1 MAALLLLL
9 ALTAG
14 RARNPLEWG
23 PLHHLGEISY
33 ATYLSHFLLFVV
45 FKLLMVSDASA
56 VPPVLIALYLL
67 LVLAASIALY
77 HLVERPAQKWVN
89 AMRLPGTTRAT
100 AHWEKPKPREE
111 PLGEDSIFRLQ
122 RPRHNPLDGDKRPEA

>member
-33 ATYLSHFLLFVV
+33 ATYLSHFLPFVV

-56 VPPVLIALYLL
+56 VPPVLIAPYLL
-67 LVLAASIALY
+67 LAFAASIAPY
-77 HLVERPAQKWVN
+77 PLVERPAQKWVN
-89 AMRLPGTTRAT
+89 PIRPPGTLRSPAPWAT
-100 AHWEKPKPREE
+100 PSTEE
-111 PLGEDSIFRLQ
+111 RRVGQECVRTS
-122 RPRHNPLDGDKRPEA
+122 

>member
-1 MAALLLLL
+1 MYGHTLSLPDALPIFLSAGVLPEVFAVPVGMAALLLLL

-56 VPPVLIALYLL
+56 VPPVLLALDRKS
-67 LVLAASIALY
+67 V
-77 HLVERPAQKWVN
+77 V
-89 AMRLPGTTRAT
+89 
-100 AHWEKPKPREE
+100 
-111 PLGEDSIFRLQ
+111 
-122 RPRHNPLDGDKRPEA
+122 